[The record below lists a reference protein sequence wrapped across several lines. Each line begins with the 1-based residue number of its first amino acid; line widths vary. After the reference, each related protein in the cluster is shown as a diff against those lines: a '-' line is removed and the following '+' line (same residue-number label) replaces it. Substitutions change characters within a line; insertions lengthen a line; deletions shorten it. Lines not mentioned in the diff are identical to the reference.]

1 MDGERCCTILSIA
14 QERSR
19 DGPENLYKW
28 CCYAIVA
35 SALLPSLIIFC
46 FLQADAPLPSVVQEM
61 RLSPYYPL
69 RFSLDGQRGVD
80 LYHTFI
86 FAEAW
91 SDGFSPYGPIP
102 DRYFQNYQWDRTPV
116 HPPFTY
122 FVYRMLVPL
131 GFPAVR
137 TIHTIAKLALFFL
150 SAAAVLW
157 SLRAEKVLLPTLLAI
172 LCCIFLSP
180 TGLSELERGQS
191 ELFIAASFMLVF
203 AAVFRDRALW
213 LILAGI
219 AASLKISSLLFL
231 GPFVFLAFAV
241 NRERFGRMIFVI
253 AVVFFSLL
261 LFFPFL
267 SGFARSILVGDLLV
281 GGADGNQYA
290 DGVSF
295 ALLFPYYIGKSIIIA
310 STMFFLGIFLSI
322 RGREQRTESFLRASF
337 PLAVML
343 ILQAIGF
350 RTLSWEYKS
359 VEILALLPGL
369 YLWLREAHVSL
380 WYQRV
385 VASSYGVLLM
395 VVSHLF
401 PFKSGI
407 LFAEYAD
414 MARVYFIASCLFSF
428 LALVGIL
435 SGRTRAAKV

>member
-35 SALLPSLIIFC
+35 VALLPSLIVFG
-46 FLQADAPLPSVVQEM
+46 FLRADVPLPGVVQEM

-69 RFSLDGQRGVD
+69 YFSLDGQRGVD

-91 SDGFSPYGPIP
+91 SDGLSPYGPIP

-137 TIHTIAKLALFFL
+137 TIHTVAKLAIFFL

-157 SLRAEKVLLPTLLAI
+157 LFRAERVLLPTLLAI
-172 LCCIFLSP
+172 ICCIFLSP
-180 TGLSELERGQS
+180 TGLSELERGQA
-191 ELFIAASFMLVF
+191 ELFIAAAFMLVF
-203 AAVFRDRALW
+203 AAVFRDRVLW

-231 GPFVFLAFAV
+231 GPFVFLAFVV
-241 NRERFGRMIFVI
+241 NRERFGRMTIVI
-253 AVVFFSLL
+253 AVVFSLLL

-267 SGFARSILVGDLLV
+267 FGFIRSIIVGDLLV
-281 GGADGNQYA
+281 GGAGRDQYPA
-290 DGVSF
+290 GVSF
-295 ALLFPYYIGKSIIIA
+295 TLFLPFYIGKSIIIA
-310 STMFFLGIFLSI
+310 STMFFLGVFLSI
-322 RGREQRTESFLRASF
+322 RGREQRTGAFLRASF
-337 PLAVML
+337 PLAVVL

-369 YLWLREAHVSL
+369 YLWLKEARVSL

-385 VASSYGVLLM
+385 VAFSYGVLLM

-407 LFAEYAD
+407 LFTGDAD

-428 LALVGIL
+428 LALIGIL
-435 SGRTRAAKV
+435 SGRACAAEV